1 VQDLSQLR
9 EWSGYVSNIAN
20 GYKKSRIL
28 FTAFTAGVFDLLE
41 EEREAGAMAAV
52 LHWSERGTAMLLD
65 GLVAM
70 ELLTKHAGRYRNTPM
85 ASACLA
91 RSGAAYQGD
100 ILRHNLSSWDDWVM
114 LEDRVRTGTS
124 AAPTEERFGQ
134 ALRNFI
140 LGMGN
145 IAKMSAEEVLQAV
158 DLSGYGHVLDL
169 AGGPATYGI
178 AFLKAHPRMRATL
191 FDRPSVVEIAREQV
205 DAAGLGERFDY
216 IAGDCLADDIGSGY
230 DLVFISNLIH
240 SFSSEENAGI
250 VKKAYDAL
258 VPGGTILIKDFIME
272 NDRSGPAY
280 GLVFALHMLVHTRA
294 GNTYTYDEI
303 RSWTEAAGFGPGTAL
318 SLTPQTR
325 LWIAR
330 KPE

>member
-1 VQDLSQLR
+1 MQHVNQLR
-9 EWSGYVSNIAN
+9 DWSGCISNLAN
-20 GYKKSRIL
+20 AYKKSRIL

-41 EEREAGAMAAV
+41 EEHDAGGVAAA
-52 LHWSERGTAMLLD
+52 LQWSERGSAMLLD
-65 GLVAM
+65 GLVAL
-70 ELLTKHAGRYRNTPM
+70 ELVTKNGGRYRNAPM

-91 RSGAAYQGD
+91 QGGVAYQGD
-100 ILRHNLSSWDDWVM
+100 ILRHNLSSWEDWVT

-124 AAPTEERFGQ
+124 ASPKEERTGQ

-140 LGMGN
+140 LGMSN
-145 IAKMSAEEVLQAV
+145 IAKMSAEEVLRSV
-158 DLSGYGHVLDL
+158 DLSGYRHILDL

-178 AFLKAHPRMRATL
+178 AFLQAHPRMKATL
-191 FDRPSVVEIAREQV
+191 FDRAAVIEIAREQV
-205 DAAGLGERFDY
+205 CAAALQDRFDY
-216 IAGDCLADDIGSGY
+216 ISGDCLAGDIGSGY

-240 SFSSEENAGI
+240 SFSNEENAGI

-280 GLVFALHMLVHTRA
+280 GLIFALHMLVHTRA